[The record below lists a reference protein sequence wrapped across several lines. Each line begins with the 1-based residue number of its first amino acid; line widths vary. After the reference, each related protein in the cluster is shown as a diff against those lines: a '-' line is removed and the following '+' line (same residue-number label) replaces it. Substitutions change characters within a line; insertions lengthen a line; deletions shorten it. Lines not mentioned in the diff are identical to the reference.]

1 MWSENDRNGVRYGDI
16 QLAFF
21 FVTWCG
27 KHPLHPEVRGG
38 RACGCKENKKEAT
51 YIPASP
57 QQQHCWKIPIPF
69 WGARKKKVQNPLYLR
84 SFWLVHMLL
93 PQLCPLWWEH
103 MDKLQELEA
112 ADMKSQLQGL
122 LIHEAEWG
130 TRKPLDQQNKIHARI
145 KPRIKTHAWIWI
157 WFYKWL
163 FSFFVLIW
171 CRKTFSQWPHSPALV
186 QWHADLQV

>member
-21 FVTWCG
+21 LSLGVENIHFTLRW
-27 KHPLHPEVRGG
+27 EVV
-38 RACGCKENKKEAT
+38 EHVDVKKIKKAAT

-57 QQQHCWKIPIPF
+57 QQQHHWKIPVPF
-69 WGARKKKVQNPLYLR
+69 WGERKKKVQNPLYLR

-112 ADMKSQLQGL
+112 ADMKSRLQGL
-122 LIHEAEWG
+122 LIHKAEWG
-130 TRKPLDQQNKIHARI
+130 TRKPLERQNKIHARI
-145 KPRIKTHAWIWI
+145 KSRIRTHAWIWI

-171 CRKTFSQWPHSPALV
+171 CRKTCRPWPHSPALV